1 MNFSQ
6 YIINFPYQ
14 LAWTISRLFNKKYQV
29 DFFCGGYVDYVCFKN
44 IHKHLHEVR
53 IVARNSKTR
62 KELAIYGIKSVIY
75 PTFPDM
81 VIMARHSTQKYP
93 ISKIA
98 KIGMRHGAYHFKDFV
113 SAQKYNA
120 FDKFL
125 LTSTHEVKQAEK
137 KGITSGIA
145 VGFPKIDP
153 MFNGEISAK
162 ELSNLKER
170 LKLDTTK
177 PTIIFTSTWDRHG
190 YSAVDNWIERVE
202 ELSDDYNV
210 LVTVHHWLSPKKK
223 DALANYKRIGYIND
237 KDILPYLMISDIM
250 IADISSIIAE
260 FCALNKPIITFRI
273 PETRRFTSEIIKM
286 LDEISFRI
294 NKFDELKGALLEAV
308 RQPDFH
314 GDKRVYY
321 NQIMFDE
328 LDGHASL
335 RAVEVIKEMWR
346 KA

>member
-1 MNFSQ
+1 MRLSQ
-6 YIINFPYQ
+6 YIINYPYQ
-14 LAWTISRLFNKKYQV
+14 LAWTLSKLFNKKYQV
-29 DFFCGGYVDYVCFKN
+29 DFYCGGYVDYICFRN
-44 IHKHLHEVR
+44 IHKHLPEVR
-53 IVARNSKTR
+53 IVASHSKTQ
-62 KELAIYGIKSVIY
+62 KELAAYGIKSVVY

-81 VIMARHSTQKYP
+81 VIMARHSTPKYP
-93 ISKIA
+93 VSRIV

-113 SAQKYNA
+113 AAHKYNA

-125 LTSTHEVKQAEK
+125 LTSTHEVKQAEG
-137 KGITSGIA
+137 KGIKSGIA

-153 MFNGEISAK
+153 MFNGEITTK
-162 ELSNLKER
+162 DLLNLKEQ
-170 LKLDTTK
+170 LKLDSAK
-177 PTIIFTSTWDRHG
+177 PTIIFTATWDRHG
-190 YSAVDNWIERVE
+190 YSAVDNWISRVE
-202 ELSDDYNV
+202 ELTVDYNV

-223 DALANYKRIGYIND
+223 EALASYRSIKYVTD
-237 KDILPYLMISDIM
+237 KDILPYLMISDVM

-294 NKFDELKGALLEAV
+294 DNFDELKGALTVAI
-308 RQPDFH
+308 RQPNLH
-314 GDKRVYY
+314 SDKRNYY

-328 LDGHASL
+328 LDGQASL
-335 RAVEVIKEMWR
+335 RALKVIQELWR